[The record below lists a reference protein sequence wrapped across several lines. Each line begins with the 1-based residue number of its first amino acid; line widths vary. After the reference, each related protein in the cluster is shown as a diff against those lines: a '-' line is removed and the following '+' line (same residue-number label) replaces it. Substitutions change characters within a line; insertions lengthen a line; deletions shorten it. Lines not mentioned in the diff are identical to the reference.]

1 VQRVETASARIKGNA
16 VVRAWS
22 TARVVAIACSSC
34 RPFAGALPAD
44 VHYHAKC
51 ANDRAG
57 GGSPVEPARLGL
69 RLECGIFGESRTIGW
84 RENNNTS

>member
-1 VQRVETASARIKGNA
+1 MRNA
-16 VVRAWS
+16 Q
-22 TARVVAIACSSC
+22 TIEQ
-34 RPFAGALPAD
+34 
-44 VHYHAKC
+44 
-51 ANDRAG
+51 G